1 MRGTPYDI
9 DRLRNARK
17 VLSGLDRPTVA
28 TLLERGFL
36 DVKLP
41 TFVWVLDRY
50 LTLYDTGYGRSAI
63 VTMLADELH
72 SSERYVYLMLSK
84 LTNT

>member
-1 MRGTPYDI
+1 MRGALYDI
-9 DRLRNARK
+9 GRLRNVRK
-17 VLSGLDRPTVA
+17 ALAGLDRPTVA

-50 LTLYDTGYGRSAI
+50 LTLYDSGCRRSDI
-63 VTMLADELH
+63 VAMLADELH